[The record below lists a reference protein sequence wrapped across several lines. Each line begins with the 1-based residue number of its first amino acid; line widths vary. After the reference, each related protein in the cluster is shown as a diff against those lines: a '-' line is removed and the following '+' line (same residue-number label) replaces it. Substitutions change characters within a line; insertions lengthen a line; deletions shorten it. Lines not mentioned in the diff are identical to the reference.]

1 MHLMGVE
8 AVEAEASA
16 ALRKEDEKV
25 STAEMGHGKESS
37 LQYVA
42 GGSLVEAIGGLGAVI
57 LGIVGLAGV
66 APQLLASVAALAI
79 GAALLAEGGS
89 LASRYSDLAPDFTGP
104 YGSQEVG
111 TGVTAELVGGMAG
124 VALGILAIL
133 GVEPLVLLAV
143 AAIVFGAALLIGST
157 ATARMNDLRQSASAG
172 MSDRA
177 RQVAREAVS
186 GATGAQVLVG
196 LAAVALGILA
206 LVAGARETLILIAM
220 LAVGGSIL
228 LTGSAVGARIM
239 SLVRH

>member
-89 LASRYSDLAPDFTGP
+89 LASRYSDFTGP